1 MNSENLPAVRA
12 NSGAALRVA
21 PETGPRSD
29 FEEQPVQSS
38 IGLSDILFVL
48 FRHKWK
54 IIFSGLVGLIAAS
67 AIYFLVSRVYESQ
80 AKLLVRYVME
90 RSAVDGL
97 DSQIKTPTPENET
110 LLNSEIEI
118 LTSSDLLR
126 QVAESIGTNK
136 LGLGPDASIQDAVEL
151 IGHSLDVSVV
161 KDTNIISVV
170 YSSGNPNLPMP
181 VVQEL
186 VKRYFDKHLEV
197 HRSIGAFNFV
207 AKETAEVKKRLAE
220 TEAEL
225 KELKESVG
233 IISLTEAK
241 ANLAAEFGKTQEELD
256 SAISD
261 FAAQQ
266 ARVTDLEKSLAI
278 SENKRAETPAQ
289 PVSGD
294 VLEQY
299 KSLIARLTQLQKA
312 ESELL
317 LKYTSGNPI
326 VKVKAAQIADLEKQR
341 SALENQYPTLIGT
354 ATSQGGQEAQ
364 PNLASERAVL
374 AGFESKLAA
383 LKARMNDLQARAKTI
398 SQVAPRIEEL
408 ERKAEVEETNY
419 KHSEASLE
427 KARIDETL
435 DPSRMP
441 NISVVQTPS
450 PAIRAKRNIEK
461 VVLGMAGG
469 GFAVGIAIALLIEF
483 ILDRSVKRSFE
494 LETRLQIPLLL
505 TIPHI
510 SPGRAEL
517 RLRDAR
523 ENGELVDDGNR
534 QEISIVDRRGELLKP
549 FCEAIRDRLGV
560 FFETNNMAYKPKL
573 VAVTGLAENA
583 GSSTLAAGLAAA
595 FSEISEGKVRLID
608 RPLSTKGFYNM
619 LTEFKRSDLD
629 YVVFDLPCLGD
640 TSVTLPL
647 ARFMDTVL
655 LVVEAEKSSR
665 HAVKRAYAQLAAK
678 TNVSVVFNK
687 SRSYGRWLEGEI

>member
-1 MNSENLPAVRA
+1 MNSENLPVARA
-12 NSGAALRVA
+12 NSGAALHVA
-21 PETGPRSD
+21 SETAARSD
-29 FEEQPVQSS
+29 FDEQPVQSG
-38 IGLSDILFVL
+38 IGLSDIIFVL

-54 IIFSGLVGLIAAS
+54 IICCGLVGLVLAS
-67 AIYFLVSRVYESQ
+67 AVYFLAPPAYQSE

-97 DSQIKTPTPENET
+97 DSQIKTPTPDNQT
-110 LLNSEIEI
+110 LLNTEIQI
-118 LTSSDLLR
+118 LYSSDLLR
-126 QVAESIGTNK
+126 QVVEALGNNK
-136 LGLGPDASIQDAVEL
+136 LGLGPNTSMEAAIEAV
-151 IGHSLDVSVV
+151 GRSLDVSVV
-161 KDTNIISVV
+161 KDTNVISVA
-170 YSSGNPNLPMP
+170 YSSGNPSLPMP
-181 VVQEL
+181 IVLEL

-197 HRSIGAFNFV
+197 HRSIGAFKIV
-207 AKETAEVKKRLAE
+207 AQETDELKKRLAE

-225 KELKESVG
+225 KESKESVG
-233 IISLTEAK
+233 IISLSEAK
-241 ANLAAEFGKTQEELD
+241 ANLAAELGKTEQELD
-256 SAISD
+256 SATSD
-261 FAAQQ
+261 VAAQQ
-266 ARVTDLEKSLAI
+266 ARVNDLEKSLAVTAT
-278 SENKRAETPAQ
+278 KGVETPVQ

-294 VLEQY
+294 IQEQY
-299 KSLIARLTQLQKA
+299 RSLMDRLTQLQKA
-312 ESELL
+312 ESEFL
-317 LKYTSGNPI
+317 LKYTSGSPL
-326 VKVKAAQIADLEKQR
+326 VKVKAAQIADLEKR
-341 SALENQYPTLIGT
+341 RATLEKQYPTLIGS
-354 ATSQGGQEAQ
+354 ANPQGGQETQ
-364 PNLASERAVL
+364 PNLASERAIL
-374 AGFESKLAA
+374 AGFESKLEA
-383 LKARMNDLQARAKTI
+383 LKARMSDLQARAKRI
-398 SQVAPRIEEL
+398 SQVAPRINEL

-450 PAIRAKRNIEK
+450 PALRVARNVGK

-469 GFAVGIAIALLIEF
+469 GFAVGIAIALLIEL

-510 SPGRAEL
+510 SPSRA
-517 RLRDAR
+517 LRDVR
-523 ENGELVDDGNR
+523 QDGELVGDEIR

-595 FSEISEGKVRLID
+595 FSEMSEGKVLLVD
-608 RPLSTKGFYNM
+608 RPLSTKGFYNIM
-619 LTEFKRSDLD
+619 TEFKRSDLD

-655 LVVEAEKSSR
+655 LVVEAEKSTRS
-665 HAVKRAYAQLAAK
+665 AVKRAYAQLAAK

-687 SRSYGRWLEGEI
+687 SRSYGRWLEGEM